1 MTILAAM
8 TRTTAKWVGY
18 VSAFLGTI
26 CWIVFATTLS
36 GTTWAVAGDSTD
48 TGTTVGWWLG
58 GAVILT
64 VLAAACL
71 IVASLVRAM
80 EELTG
85 YGPAR

>member
-1 MTILAAM
+1 M

-18 VSAFLGTI
+18 VSAAFAAI
-26 CWIVFATTLS
+26 CWCFFATTLS
-36 GTTWAVAGDSTD
+36 GTVWAFAGDPADTD

-58 GAVILT
+58 AAVVLT
-64 VLAAACL
+64 VLAAAGL